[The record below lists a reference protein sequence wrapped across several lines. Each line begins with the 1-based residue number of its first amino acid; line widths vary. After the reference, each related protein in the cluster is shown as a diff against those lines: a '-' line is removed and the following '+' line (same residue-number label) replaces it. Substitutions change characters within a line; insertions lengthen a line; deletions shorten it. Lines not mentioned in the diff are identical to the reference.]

1 MWSPLI
7 GADLS
12 SEQGGIAELMVSGVD
27 TSTCCFVAHKISLT
41 CTSRV
46 FLQLCGRLPR
56 GRWTGGTGGWHGPGL
71 QIEFH
76 ALVKNQNV
84 THKRKKSW
92 RQYQKEFI
100 LLSLRVDYKLI
111 WYNYFLSEN
120 LPPPSIPH
128 TTVDLRLYLFTRLL
142 AWLPIEIR
150 SPETPPFY
158 VINPTIHNYPKFHPF
173 LGDPQ
178 KHPCAMSKPTWTP

>member
-1 MWSPLI
+1 MRGNGVGGMSVGVTAPIVSFLSLDATSTTRHVVSSDRGWSVLR
-7 GADLS
+7 A
-12 SEQGGIAELMVSGVD
+12 GGIAELMVSGVD

-46 FLQLCGRLPR
+46 FLQQCGRLPR
-56 GRWTGGTGGWHGPGL
+56 GRWTGGTGSWHGPGL

-84 THKRKKSW
+84 THKRKKKSW

-111 WYNYFLSEN
+111 RFNYFLSEN

-128 TTVDLRLYLFTRLL
+128 KTVDLRLYLFTWLL

-150 SPETPPFY
+150 SPETPPF
-158 VINPTIHNYPKFHPF
+158 
-173 LGDPQ
+173 
-178 KHPCAMSKPTWTP
+178 